1 MDKISLLQKRR
12 QQVKDA
18 GKAIRK
24 DIQEIIDADS
34 FVEFSSFSFSR
45 NEFYGADAQGEG
57 VVTGF
62 ATIDGAPFCIV
73 AQNPAV
79 LSGGVSKANCAKI
92 VKCLEQA
99 ERCSASVVY
108 LLSSQG
114 VQIGEGTDVLEGL
127 ASLLLKSAQLKGS
140 VPQYLI
146 ANGEVYGQTAVLA
159 GICDFNFFID
169 KKSVLAP
176 SSPLVIS
183 AKNGV
188 NLPKDKVGGGRA
200 LGFANLTSFIV
211 KDLKEAAEKISAIDE
226 ILSVQIQDC
235 EDLNS
240 SIPELDTAA
249 GRDISLVFDEGTAIE
264 IGKDYSPE
272 YKCFLGRIG
281 GIAVAALVQSS
292 KSGVEINA
300 KNIRKARDFAEL
312 ASFYELPYITFVNSL
327 GIKADLETNNSL
339 VLKEAGEYIAM
350 LDGLTSPKISVVTE
364 KAIGLGYTLFAA
376 KSMGYDYSIAF
387 ADAKIALFD
396 SVQGAEIEFA
406 NVKGKTEKQLAK
418 KYADEN
424 SDPINAAHGGYIDDI
439 VEPALVKQYIIA
451 TLQMLLR

>member
-1 MDKISLLQKRR
+1 MDKISLLQIRR

-24 DIQEIIDADS
+24 DIAEIIDADS

-45 NEFYGADAQGEG
+45 NDFYGADAEGEG

-62 ATIDGAPFCIV
+62 ATINDAPFCIV

-79 LSGGVSKANCAKI
+79 LSGGISKANCSKI

-99 ERCSASVVY
+99 ERCSASVIY

-114 VQIGEGTDVLEGL
+114 VQIGEGIDALEGL
-127 ASLLLKSAQLKGS
+127 ASLLLKSSQLKGS

-146 ANGEVYGQTAVLA
+146 VDGEVYGQIAVLA
-159 GICDFNFFID
+159 GICDFSFFID
-169 KKSVLAP
+169 TKSVLAAN
-176 SSPLVIS
+176 SPFVIS

-188 NLPKDKVGGGRA
+188 NLKKEKVGGGRA
-200 LGFANLTSFIV
+200 LNCANLTSFVV
-211 KDLKEAAEKISAIDE
+211 KDLTEAAAKIAAIDE
-226 ILSVQIQDC
+226 ILSVQITDC
-235 EDLNS
+235 DDLNA
-240 SIPELDTAA
+240 SIPELNAA
-249 GRDISLVFDEGTAIE
+249 GRDVSLIFDEGTAVE

-272 YKCFLGRIG
+272 YRCMLGRIG
-281 GIAVAALVQSS
+281 GIAVAAVIQSG
-292 KSGVEINA
+292 KDGVEITS

-312 ASFYELPYITFVNSL
+312 AAFYELPFITFVNSL
-327 GIKADLETNNSL
+327 GIRADLETNNSL
-339 VLKEAGEYIAM
+339 VLKETGEYISM
-350 LDGLTSPKISVVTE
+350 LDGLTSPKVSVVCG

-396 SVQGAEIEFA
+396 SVQGAEIEFSG
-406 NVKGKTEKQLAK
+406 VKDMTKEQLAQ

-439 VEPALVKQYIIA
+439 VEPALAKQYLIA

>member
-45 NEFYGADAQGEG
+45 NDFYGEDAQGEG

-99 ERCSASVVY
+99 ERCSASVIY

-114 VQIGEGTDVLEGL
+114 VRIGEGTDVLEGL

-146 ANGEVYGQTAVLA
+146 VNGEVYGQTAVLA

-169 KKSVLAP
+169 KKSVLAA

-188 NLPKDKVGGGRA
+188 NLAKEKVGGSRA
-200 LGFANLTSFIV
+200 LGFANLTSFTV
-211 KDLKEAAEKISAIDE
+211 ADLKEAAGKIAAIDE

-240 SIPELDTAA
+240 SIPELDKAE
-249 GRDISLVFDEGTAIE
+249 RDISLVFDEGTAIE
-264 IGKDYSPE
+264 IGRDYSPE
-272 YKCFLGRIG
+272 YRCYLGRIG

-292 KSGVEINA
+292 KGGVEINA

-312 ASFYELPYITFVNSL
+312 AGFYELPYITFVNSL
-327 GIKADLETNNSL
+327 GIRADLETNNSL
-339 VLKEAGEYIAM
+339 VLKETGEYISM
-350 LDGLTSPKISVVTE
+350 LDGLTSPRISVVTD

-396 SVQGAEIEFA
+396 SVQGAEIEFRGE
-406 NVKGKTEKQLAK
+406 KGATEQQLAAR
-418 KYADEN
+418 YADEN
-424 SDPINAAHGGYIDDI
+424 SDPINCAHGGYIDDI
-439 VEPALVKQYIIA
+439 VEPALVKQYLIA